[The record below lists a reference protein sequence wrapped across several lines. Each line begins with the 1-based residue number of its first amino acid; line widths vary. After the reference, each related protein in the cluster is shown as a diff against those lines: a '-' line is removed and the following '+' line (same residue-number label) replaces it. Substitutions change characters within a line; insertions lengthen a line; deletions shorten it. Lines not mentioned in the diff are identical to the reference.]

1 MRNMAMDRN
10 TFKSMVI
17 HMKHAR
23 GSSGLQES
31 EHTPNTFEILPD
43 VHRRTPSA
51 VAPPHDEDESEEE
64 RWRDDGGESGE
75 VV

>member
-1 MRNMAMDRN
+1 MRNIAMDRN
-10 TFKSMVI
+10 ALKSMNTRV
-17 HMKHAR
+17 KHAR

-31 EHTPNTFEILPD
+31 ESGPNKSEILPD
-43 VHRRTPSA
+43 LHRRTLSE
-51 VAPPHDEDESEEE
+51 APPSQEHETDEE